1 MPDDMQTMT
10 IKPIDE
16 FRWRVVF
23 DSPPVNLVSPEF
35 VAELHA
41 TVERIVAD
49 PALKVV
55 TFESANDLFW
65 LNHFDLARIR
75 EFPLLPG
82 GESLWTDAVIKLS
95 EAPVVSIAKI
105 RGRARGG
112 GDELLLACDLRY
124 ASRERALVGQI
135 EVGTGILPGGGATER
150 LPRLIGRDRALEAVL
165 SSNDYP
171 ADLATQYGW
180 VTRSV
185 PDTEL
190 DDLVDAL
197 ADRLATFDKPA
208 LAAAKQQ
215 INRASLPPAHD
226 LHTAYREFIAS
237 LGSPGFA
244 HRMDGLRRAA
254 QAHGPADV
262 EVRLDHYLGVLGA
275 G

>member
-1 MPDDMQTMT
+1 ML

-16 FRWRVVF
+16 FRWRVVL
-23 DSPPVNLVSPEF
+23 DTPPVNLVTPEF
-35 VAELHA
+35 VTDLHA

-49 PALKVV
+49 PDLKVV
-55 TFESANDLFW
+55 IFESANDLFW
-65 LNHFDLARIR
+65 LNHFDLVRIR
-75 EFPLLPG
+75 EFPLLPN

-95 EAPVVSIAKI
+95 EAPVVSLAKI

-124 ASRERALVGQI
+124 ASRERAVVGQI

-171 ADLATQYGW
+171 ADLAAQYGW

-185 PDTEL
+185 PDAEL

-197 ADRLATFDKPA
+197 AGRLATFDKQA
-208 LAAAKQQ
+208 LADAKRQ
-215 INRASLPPAHD
+215 INRASLPPAAD
-226 LHTAYREFIAS
+226 LHAAYREFIDS
-237 LGSPGFA
+237 MGRPGFA
-244 HRMDGLRRAA
+244 ARMGALRRAV
-254 QAHGPADV
+254 QEHGPADV
-262 EVRLDHYLGVLGA
+262 EVRLDHYLGTLGA
-275 G
+275 GR